1 VDVLILS
8 VPLTERT
15 RHLVDADF
23 LKTMKD
29 GALLVNVARGA
40 VVNTEALLTQA
51 ESGRLLAALEV
62 TGLEPLPREHP
73 LWATPG
79 VPISPYAGAFT
90 TALLPRVKRM
100 LAVQLNRFARGQPT
114 HNAVRAVPAAG

>member
-1 VDVLILS
+1 MPLI
-8 VPLTERT
+8 ERT

-40 VVNTEALLTQA
+40 VVNTEALLA
-51 ESGRLLAALEV
+51 EVESGRLHAALDV
-62 TGLEPLPREHP
+62 TDPKPLPRKHP

-79 VPISPYAGAFT
+79 VLISPHAGAFT
-90 TALLPRVKRM
+90 TAFLPQVKRM
-100 LAVQLNRFARGQPT
+100 LAVQLNRLAPGQAP
-114 HNAVRAVPAAG
+114 HNAVLVVPAAG